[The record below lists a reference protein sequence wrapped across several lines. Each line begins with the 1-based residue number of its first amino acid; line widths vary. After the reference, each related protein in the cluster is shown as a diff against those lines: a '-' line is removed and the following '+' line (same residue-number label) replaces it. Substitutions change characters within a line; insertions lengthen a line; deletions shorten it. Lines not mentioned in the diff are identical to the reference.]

1 MTKEEFETLVGYPV
15 ADQEYKRAMA
25 VYMACSCSLEDFIKD
40 YKAHKCD
47 LLLDIAESLN
57 FEKNQKEHAN
67 DTLLSLAE
75 CIMSEVEDAGENCG
89 KHLATLR
96 DHARIALGA
105 RHFVRLCLE
114 KGYSLQDADREYL
127 LRALS

>member
-15 ADQEYKRAMA
+15 ADQEYKRALT
-25 VYMACSCSLEDFIKD
+25 VYMACTCSPEDFIKD

-47 LLLDIAESLN
+47 LLLDIADRVNWDMSQV
-57 FEKNQKEHAN
+57 KQVKG
-67 DTLLSLAE
+67 TLLDLAG
-75 CIMSEVEDAGENCG
+75 CIMSEVDEAGENCG
-89 KHLATLR
+89 KHLAALR
-96 DHARIALGA
+96 DHARIALGE
-105 RHFVRLCLE
+105 RDYVKLCLE

>member
-15 ADQEYKRAMA
+15 ADQEYKRANA
-25 VYMACSCSLEDFIKD
+25 VYMACSCSLDDFIKD

-47 LLLDIAESLN
+47 LLLDITESLEY
-57 FEKNQKEHAN
+57 EKHLKEHAN
-67 DTLLSLAE
+67 ELLLNLVG
-75 CIMSEVEDAGENCG
+75 CIMSEVDEAGENCG
-89 KHLATLR
+89 KHLSSLR
-96 DHARIALGA
+96 DHARIALGE
-105 RHFVRLCLE
+105 RDYVKLCLE